1 MSDEPDEPDDVVE
14 PDAPDGGEQANDDA
28 ASPKQHENK
37 RRRIARE
44 KQEALDFWRAVFA
57 SEVGRREM
65 FALLQS
71 AHTFEERFA
80 CGPNGFPQP
89 EATWFQAGEQA
100 FGQRLYQSW
109 ARDHRAA
116 VLLMHDENDARFVT
130 TKSKARK

>member
-1 MSDEPDEPDDVVE
+1 MSDEPDEPDSVAEDDAAEGKE
-14 PDAPDGGEQANDDA
+14 PGNDDA

-37 RRRIARE
+37 RRRVARE
-44 KQEALDFWRAVFA
+44 KLEALEFWRGVFG
-57 SEVGRREM
+57 SEVGRREIW
-65 FALLQS
+65 ALLLS

-109 ARDHRAA
+109 SRDHRAA
-116 VLLMHDENDARFVT
+116 VLLMHDENDARFVV
-130 TKSKARK
+130 KGKAR